1 MAKKVV
7 WTVRASKKLDAI
19 VDYLETDWNERV
31 VRAFV
36 QNTQSIL
43 DLLAENP
50 KIGTVENSSKAI
62 YGFRLTKHNRLF
74 YRVEKDRLLVLN
86 IFDSRQHPKKKR
98 Y

>member
-7 WTVRASKKLDAI
+7 WTKRASRKFDVI
-19 VDYLETDWNERV
+19 IEYLEEDWNENV

-36 QNTQSIL
+36 LRTETVL
-43 DLLAENP
+43 ELLSRNP
-50 KIGTVENSSKAI
+50 ELGTVENSERGI

-74 YRVEKDRLLVLN
+74 YRFDNQRLIVLN
-86 IFDSRQHPKKKR
+86 LFDNRQNPKRKR